1 MAVLRGRVFWEFG
14 SRKGSEGSLSSILS
28 LQKKKLRFRE
38 GKEFAPGHSA
48 RQGQAPG
55 SQLTKPGHGISGQA
69 PWTPAIRPGPLS
81 GEGWGRGEERVTE
94 YHPPIGDRANRSAQL
109 NLEC

>member
-1 MAVLRGRVFWEFG
+1 MT
-14 SRKGSEGSLSSILS
+14 SILS
-28 LQKKKLRFRE
+28 LQKKLRFRE

-69 PWTPAIRPGPLS
+69 PWTPGNQARSSLRGGM
-81 GEGWGRGEERVTE
+81 GEGGRRGLQSITLQSGIVL
-94 YHPPIGDRANRSAQL
+94 IDQL
-109 NLEC
+109 N